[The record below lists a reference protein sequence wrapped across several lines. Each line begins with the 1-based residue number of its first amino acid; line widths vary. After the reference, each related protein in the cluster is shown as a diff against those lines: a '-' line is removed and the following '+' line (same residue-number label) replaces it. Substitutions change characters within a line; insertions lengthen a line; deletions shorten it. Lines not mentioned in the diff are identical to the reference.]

1 MKREASA
8 AADLHDLEART
19 GPIRPGWLWGLLA
32 FVTAATLTAFA
43 LALSSPFGANG
54 LDAIPAYDAG
64 FVDGLRGGAEVAGA
78 EATALE
84 AIAFG
89 RGQDVAQSAQS
100 GRGNA
105 FPNSAWLREAVQ
117 VLNADGSARL
127 IAGEG
132 YARGYA
138 AGYASAE
145 LGESE

>member
-8 AADLHDLEART
+8 AADLHDLEARS
-19 GPIRPGWLWGLLA
+19 GPVRPGWLWGLLA

-43 LALSSPFGANG
+43 LALGSPFGANG

-64 FVDGLRGGAEVAGA
+64 FVDGLRGGAEVARA
-78 EATALE
+78 EATTLE

-89 RGQDVAQSAQS
+89 RGQDVALSAQS
-100 GRGNA
+100 GRA
-105 FPNSAWLREAVQ
+105 SSVPNSAWLREAVR
-117 VLNADGSARL
+117 VLNADGSALL
-127 IAGEG
+127 ISGEG

-145 LGESE
+145 VGESE

>member
-8 AADLHDLEART
+8 PADLHDLEAQT
-19 GPIRPGWLWGLLA
+19 GTVRPGWLWGLLA

-43 LALSSPFGANG
+43 LALSSPFGANQ
-54 LDAIPAYDAG
+54 LNAIPAYDAG

-100 GRGNA
+100 GRA
-105 FPNSAWLREAVQ
+105 STLPNSAWLREAVR
-117 VLNADGSARL
+117 VLKADGLALLTS
-127 IAGEG
+127 GEG